1 MGLPLRSAMVRYG
14 LSPRT
19 MNMPELGYIALM
31 IFRFAGGRPIPVSAS
46 WVTSP
51 VARPMSILPSA
62 KSGGATGVRSPPSPV
77 CLFMFVVS
85 HLPQRVDSRAALL
98 YHAPTLQ
105 RPGAELRKFSRGSV
119 RARAGGLDY
128 AAPLQRLVP
137 HKLLQV
143 LRRASDRP

>member
-62 KSGGATGVRSPPSPV
+62 RSGAFSV
-77 CLFMFVVS
+77 
-85 HLPQRVDSRAALL
+85 LPLVLRCSTESVASISF
-98 YHAPTLQ
+98 
-105 RPGAELRKFSRGSV
+105 RPDE
-119 RARAGGLDY
+119 Y
-128 AAPLQRLVP
+128 AAPYAWEPQPGVAVART
-137 HKLLQV
+137 QV
-143 LRRASDRP
+143 VFRWAKAAL